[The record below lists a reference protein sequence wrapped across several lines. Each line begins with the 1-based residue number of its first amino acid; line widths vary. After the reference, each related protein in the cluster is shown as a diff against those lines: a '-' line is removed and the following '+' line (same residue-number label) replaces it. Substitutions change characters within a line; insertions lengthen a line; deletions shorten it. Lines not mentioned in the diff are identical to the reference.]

1 VAALRGHKVTLYDRG
16 RRLGGSL
23 LLACIMNPELPK
35 FLKYQVNQ
43 VRKLPIDV
51 RLNTEVD
58 TDFVERMK
66 PDVVIVA
73 TGGKPPT
80 VEIPGIHLDNVLL
93 SHDMLKAMVSP
104 PRKGGALQRLLWRLG
119 SLALRYIDRPAL
131 IRWGLRFGFPFRK
144 RVVIIGGGFAGCELA
159 DILAERG
166 KKLTLLEES
175 KRLGFDIGITTRWV
189 VLMRLWKF
197 GVRMEKNARVVNI
210 AEKAV
215 EAIVADSE
223 TCFEADT
230 VALTLPM
237 ETNDKL
243 ARELQEKGWTVR
255 SVGDC
260 AATGG
265 RIMEAMAS
273 GFRAGYEI

>member
-1 VAALRGHKVTLYDRG
+1 
-16 RRLGGSL
+16 
-23 LLACIMNPELPK
+23 
-35 FLKYQVNQ
+35 
-43 VRKLPIDV
+43 
-51 RLNTEVD
+51 
-58 TDFVERMK
+58 
-66 PDVVIVA
+66 
-73 TGGKPPT
+73 
-80 VEIPGIHLDNVLL
+80 
-93 SHDMLKAMVSP
+93 MVSP

-243 ARELQEKGWTVR
+243 ARELQEKGWNAR